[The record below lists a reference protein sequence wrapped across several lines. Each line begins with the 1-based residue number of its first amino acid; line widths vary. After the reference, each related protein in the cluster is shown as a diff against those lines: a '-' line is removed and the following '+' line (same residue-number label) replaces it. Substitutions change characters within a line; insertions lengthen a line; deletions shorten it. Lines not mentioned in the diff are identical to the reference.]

1 MFKLLNKFEYVITKE
16 EHIQDL
22 AHLKDIDE
30 ILICL
35 LDSVK
40 VNSGKANAE
49 IKQALINKYIEER
62 TWFNKRIECYKN
74 YKRRK

>member
-16 EHIQDL
+16 EHIQDQ

-49 IKQALINKYIEER
+49 IKQALINKYTKER
-62 TWFNKRIECYKN
+62 EWFNNKIICYKN
-74 YKRRK
+74 NKRRK

>member
-16 EHIQDL
+16 EHIQDQ

-49 IKQALINKYIEER
+49 IKQALIN
-62 TWFNKRIECYKN
+62 WFNKRIECYKN